1 MPRKS
6 NIMIYPA
13 TDKYIKK
20 AVNSLNDG
28 DVIVYPT
35 DTLYGFGVDATN
47 SNAIQGLN
55 HLKGRS
61 QPLSIILQN
70 ISEISKYASITSE
83 IKAELESI
91 FPGQYTVLL
100 LSKDS
105 ELSPLVFNSSPLVGI
120 RIPLHFFPLQ
130 LVKEFGKP
138 IITTSIN
145 RHGNEPL
152 NDVNQVKVD
161 FPNIDIFED
170 NDHLPSQGSTII
182 DMSQNPFKII
192 RQGDGKYPK

>member
-1 MPRKS
+1 
-6 NIMIYPA
+6 MIYPA
-13 TDKYIKK
+13 TEKYIEM
-20 AVNSLNDG
+20 AMNSLNNG

-47 SNAIQGLN
+47 SDAIQKLN
-55 HLKGRS
+55 KLKGRS
-61 QPLSIILQN
+61 QPLSIVLEKV
-70 ISEISKYASITSE
+70 SDVSTYAKITSE
-83 IKAELESI
+83 ITAELENI
-91 FPGQYTVLL
+91 FPGEYTILL
-100 LSKDS
+100 PSIDS

-130 LVKEFGKP
+130 LVKLFGKP

-152 NDVNQVKVD
+152 NDVTQVEVD
-161 FPNIDIFED
+161 FPNVDIFED
-170 NDHLPSQGSTII
+170 NDHTPSKGSTII
-182 DMSQNPFKII
+182 DMSQKPFSIV

>member
-1 MPRKS
+1 
-6 NIMIYPA
+6 MIYPA
-13 TDKYIKK
+13 TEKYIEM
-20 AVNSLNDG
+20 AMNSLNNG

-47 SNAIQGLN
+47 SDAIQKLN
-55 HLKGRS
+55 KLKGRS
-61 QPLSIILQN
+61 QPLSIVLEN
-70 ISEISKYASITSE
+70 VSDVSTYAKITSE
-83 IKAELESI
+83 ITAELENI
-91 FPGQYTVLL
+91 FPGEYTILL
-100 LSKDS
+100 PSIDS

-130 LVKEFGKP
+130 LVKLFGKP

-152 NDVNQVKVD
+152 NDVTQVEVD
-161 FPNIDIFED
+161 FPNVDIFED
-170 NDHLPSQGSTII
+170 NDHTPSKGSTII
-182 DMSQNPFKII
+182 DMSRKPFSIV

>member
-1 MPRKS
+1 
-6 NIMIYPA
+6 MIYPA
-13 TDKYIKK
+13 TEKYIEM
-20 AVNSLNDG
+20 ALNSLNNG

-47 SNAIQGLN
+47 SYAIQNLN
-55 HLKGRS
+55 KLKGRS
-61 QPLSIILQN
+61 QPLSILLKNVSDVSTYAKITP
-70 ISEISKYASITSE
+70 EIRT
-83 IKAELESI
+83 ELESI
-91 FPGQYTVLL
+91 FPGEYTILL
-100 LSKDS
+100 PSINS

-120 RIPLHFFPLQ
+120 RIPFHFFPLQ
-130 LVKEFGKP
+130 LVELFGKP

-152 NDVNQVKVD
+152 NDVTQVEVD

-170 NDHLPSQGSTII
+170 NDHTSSKGSTII
-182 DMSQNPFKII
+182 DMSQTPFSIV

>member
-1 MPRKS
+1 
-6 NIMIYPA
+6 MIYPA
-13 TDKYIKK
+13 TEKYIEM
-20 AVNSLNDG
+20 AMNSLNNG

-47 SNAIQGLN
+47 SDAIQKLN
-55 HLKGRS
+55 KLKGRS
-61 QPLSIILQN
+61 QPLSIVLEN
-70 ISEISKYASITSE
+70 VSDVSTYAKITPE
-83 IKAELESI
+83 TTVELEHI
-91 FPGQYTVLL
+91 FPGKYTILL
-100 LSKDS
+100 PSIDS

-120 RIPLHFFPLQ
+120 RIPFHFFPLQ
-130 LVKEFGKP
+130 LVELFGKP

-152 NDVNQVKVD
+152 NDITQVEVD

-170 NDHLPSQGSTII
+170 NDHTSSKGSTII
-182 DMSQNPFKII
+182 DMSQTPFSIV

>member
-1 MPRKS
+1 
-6 NIMIYPA
+6 MIYPA
-13 TDKYIKK
+13 TEKYIEM
-20 AVNSLNDG
+20 AMNSLNNG

-47 SNAIQGLN
+47 SDAIQKLN
-55 HLKGRS
+55 KLKGRS
-61 QPLSIILQN
+61 QPLSIVLENVSDVSTYAKITP
-70 ISEISKYASITSE
+70 EIT
-83 IKAELESI
+83 AELESI
-91 FPGQYTVLL
+91 FPGEYTILL
-100 LSKDS
+100 PSIDS

-130 LVKEFGKP
+130 LVKLFGKP

-152 NDVNQVKVD
+152 NDVTQVEVD
-161 FPNIDIFED
+161 FPNVDIFED
-170 NDHLPSQGSTII
+170 NDHTRSKGSTII
-182 DMSQNPFKII
+182 DMSQKRFSIV

>member
-1 MPRKS
+1 
-6 NIMIYPA
+6 MIYPA
-13 TDKYIKK
+13 TEKYIEM
-20 AVNSLNDG
+20 AMNSLNNG

-47 SNAIQGLN
+47 SDAIQKLN
-55 HLKGRS
+55 KLKGRS
-61 QPLSIILQN
+61 QPLSIVLEN
-70 ISEISKYASITSE
+70 VSDVSTYAKITSE
-83 IKAELESI
+83 ITAELENI
-91 FPGQYTVLL
+91 FPGEYTILL
-100 LSKDS
+100 PSIDS

-120 RIPLHFFPLQ
+120 RIPFHFFPLQ
-130 LVKEFGKP
+130 LVELFGKP

-152 NDVNQVKVD
+152 NDVTQVEVD

-170 NDHLPSQGSTII
+170 NDHTSSKGSTII
-182 DMSQNPFKII
+182 DMSQTPFSIV

>member
-1 MPRKS
+1 
-6 NIMIYPA
+6 MIYPA
-13 TDKYIKK
+13 TEKYIEM
-20 AVNSLNDG
+20 AMNSLNNG

-47 SNAIQGLN
+47 SDAIQKLN
-55 HLKGRS
+55 KLKGRS
-61 QPLSIILQN
+61 QPLSIVLENVSDVSTYAI
-70 ISEISKYASITSE
+70 ITPEIT
-83 IKAELESI
+83 AELENI
-91 FPGQYTVLL
+91 FPGEYTILL
-100 LSKDS
+100 PSIDS

-130 LVKEFGKP
+130 LVKLFGKP

-152 NDVNQVKVD
+152 NDVTQVEVD
-161 FPNIDIFED
+161 FPNVDIFED
-170 NDHLPSQGSTII
+170 NDHTPSKGSTII
-182 DMSQNPFKII
+182 DMSQKPFSIV